1 MKRREFIVLI
11 GVSAALSAVAQ
22 AQQQPTLGL
31 LSQTTARYSASY
43 QPTST

>member
-1 MKRREFIVLI
+1 MKQREFIALI

-31 LSQTTARYSASY
+31 LSETTAGYSASY
-43 QPTST
+43 QLTST